1 MIWCISEHKCVS
13 PESWSYDR
21 DSGLKV
27 VWLVTYILTTRGL
40 VHRHCMGIVLYLHRT
55 HYKEPYAEELRTGN
69 NIHEPWTQCSISRI
83 SHFPFNSTKLEPNQ
97 HKIDSKKDII
107 YGCSLTALHEKMQK
121 KQTQKKKS
129 LFSIDCRAFLNPLK
143 VWFICIFSGYS

>member
-1 MIWCISEHKCVS
+1 
-13 PESWSYDR
+13 
-21 DSGLKV
+21 
-27 VWLVTYILTTRGL
+27 
-40 VHRHCMGIVLYLHRT
+40 MGIVLYLHRT

-129 LFSIDCRAFLNPLK
+129 LFSIDSRAFLNPLK
-143 VWFICIFSGYS
+143 V